1 MGGDADCLKE
11 FYYSL
16 EEEVDCLVFEA
27 FDISVEEVDIQEVKD
42 LVFFAENVN
51 VVVKGILRQGKLC
64 VFEVPNDILEG

>member
-27 FDISVEEVDIQEVKD
+27 FDISVEEVDI
-42 LVFFAENVN
+42 
-51 VVVKGILRQGKLC
+51 
-64 VFEVPNDILEG
+64 